1 MAKMCVSKGFCIGDG
16 NSMLS
21 ILMTVL
27 AIASLLFIASRVFSL
42 RRRGEGNGAGRGSGS
57 GSNGMCNCKG
67 ECNCGKKR
75 SEYGTGMNKQD
86 RMQRNMVDMMNA
98 NMMSSMMF

>member
-1 MAKMCVSKGFCIGDG
+1 MCVSKGFCIGDG

-42 RRRGEGNGAGRGSGS
+42 RRRGEGS
-57 GSNGMCNCKG
+57 GMCNCKG

-75 SEYGTGMNKQD
+75 SEYGAGMNKQD

>member
-1 MAKMCVSKGFCIGDG
+1 MAKVCVSKGFCIGDG

-42 RRRGEGNGAGRGSGS
+42 RRRGEGNGNAGSSGT
-57 GSNGMCNCKG
+57 CNCKG
-67 ECNCGKKR
+67 ECNCGKR
-75 SEYGTGMNKQD
+75 QMQSEYGTGMNKQD